1 MRPVTGRQLR
11 AWVREDFGV
20 DLGLLDEV
28 RHGADEAAQ
37 LWRATS
43 TSDGRYAVK
52 LSGGGTPAGLL
63 VTDHLARYGVPGI
76 AGPVRTRD
84 GRLWSARDGR
94 RLSLAPWV
102 SDHRALDGGMTA
114 GHWAAYGALLARVHA
129 TPVTEELAAA
139 LPRESHTH
147 ERARSLHQLVERRIG
162 AGPADDLAEAMVR
175 RWHDAAGQV
184 RTLLDQADA
193 LGGELRGR
201 PEEGVVCHGDPHL
214 GNLLLGEDGRDG
226 PVWLVDWD
234 DAVLAPPERDLMFVT
249 GGVLAFAPVTGPE
262 QEWFF
267 DGYGPVETDRTR
279 LAYYM
284 CVRAMEDLFDF
295 AAHVLDARDHAEAE
309 RAEALSIVDGL
320 LSPAGLVTLAIASLR
335 EIGRTSATP

>member
-1 MRPVTGRQLR
+1 MRPVAGERLR

-20 DLGLLDEV
+20 EFGALDEV
-28 RHGADEAAQ
+28 GHGADEAAQ
-37 LWRATS
+37 LWRAAGK
-43 TSDGRYAVK
+43 DGRRYAVK

-84 GRLWSARDGR
+84 GRLWSERDGR

-114 GHWAAYGALLARVHA
+114 AHWEAYGALLARVHA
-129 TPVTEELAAA
+129 TPVAEELAAV

-147 ERARSLHQLVERRIG
+147 ERALSLHRLVERRLG
-162 AGPADDLAEAMVR
+162 AGPVDDLAEAMVR
-175 RWHDAAGQV
+175 QWHGAAGQV
-184 RTLLDQADA
+184 RTLLVQADA
-193 LGGELRGR
+193 LGGEIRGR
-201 PEEGVVCHGDPHL
+201 PETGVVCHGDPHL
-214 GNLLLGEDGRDG
+214 GNLLLGEDER
-226 PVWLVDWD
+226 VWLVDWD

-262 QEWFF
+262 QERFF
-267 DGYGPVETDRTR
+267 HGYGPVEVDRTR

-295 AAHVLDARDHAEAE
+295 AANVLDVNGHTQTE
-309 RAEALSIVDGL
+309 RAWAFSIVEGL
-320 LSPAGLVTLAIASLR
+320 LSPSGLVTLALSALR
-335 EIGRTSATP
+335 DQGGRLSR